1 MKRNCFL
8 NCRLECMIPVVVL
21 LSTLSVARPLSA
33 AGSGVRGQVLA
44 LDEQGKLTGIVAG
57 ATIELTNQ
65 AGQVAGRATSDAQG
79 AYKIDIAPGS
89 YLYKV
94 RAAGFRDENVGRGI
108 QLKLTEGYSV
118 YNFSLT
124 KGKNDPNQQPPT
136 PPTVPVGKLQG
147 RVLEKTGDGKL
158 VGIPGATVSLRG
170 SGSRGLLTA
179 ITGRQSGEATAGHY
193 EITLAAGTWN
203 ASASAPGFRPAEPAS
218 IDIQDG
224 QTAPHDFILTRTMPP
239 PIAGAQG
246 IHGTVRVRSQQGADN
261 ALPPVKITSTPV
273 DASATSVE
281 PSADGR
287 DSYSQDLR
295 PATYQVVAEAPG
307 YLTAR
312 SGPKAV
318 FATKYTSVNLTLVR
332 SPAPVSVTFEGVV
345 FEQTGEDENTKHSL
359 PGATVEVRRQGAAA
373 NPVQEQSDGEGRVQM
388 TIPGGLGDYQA
399 TARMSGFRPQSV
411 RLLVRDPSEHHAAEF
426 VLKKLSAPLT
436 FQGTVFVQ
444 RGDDTATRRPLPEAT
459 VQISPLGGGGDATPV
474 QGTTDGQ
481 GRAGLSV
488 LTGPGKYQAIASKPN
503 LGSQTLR
510 VVIRPSGENGAEVVL
525 KLPVLPSRQ
534 PTFQGIVYVQQ
545 GQEPRRRLP
554 GATVRIWKADW
565 SAQGQTDQ
573 QGAVRLTKLPGPGG
587 YQAQAEMKDC
597 ESPAPVDV
605 VIRPS
610 GETRQEFVL
619 ILRKP
624 SPRQPSFAATVVG
637 KSGDDVT
644 AEAPLA
650 EATVWISKPDGSGKV
665 RGVTGS
671 NGQAGLNVPAGPGD
685 YIAGAE
691 LRGYRPVRANV
702 TIGSAGV
709 TTHKFFMTRAGLVL
723 DVIVVDDRKQPLV
736 GASVELRR
744 QENGGLTQGR
754 TAAGGR
760 VRLNVTA
767 GPGNYELSAQLN
779 GYKPGR
785 RTVAISEGGHGRE
798 TIVLEKQQTAQPKL
812 TVIVS
817 GQNAGGA
824 TTLLSGAAVQ
834 ISRNNHPM
842 KAGRT
847 DSRGRF
853 TLNLAPG
860 DYQVRVSSP
869 GCAPANFAKVT
880 VGPDGREEK
889 IVLHANIQ

>member
-65 AGQVAGRATSDAQG
+65 AGQVAGRATSDAQ
-79 AYKIDIAPGS
+79 
-89 YLYKV
+89 
-94 RAAGFRDENVGRGI
+94 
-108 QLKLTEGYSV
+108 
-118 YNFSLT
+118 
-124 KGKNDPNQQPPT
+124 
-136 PPTVPVGKLQG
+136 
-147 RVLEKTGDGKL
+147 
-158 VGIPGATVSLRG
+158 
-170 SGSRGLLTA
+170 
-179 ITGRQSGEATAGHY
+179 
-193 EITLAAGTWN
+193 
-203 ASASAPGFRPAEPAS
+203 
-218 IDIQDG
+218 
-224 QTAPHDFILTRTMPP
+224 
-239 PIAGAQG
+239 
-246 IHGTVRVRSQQGADN
+246 
-261 ALPPVKITSTPV
+261 
-273 DASATSVE
+273 
-281 PSADGR
+281 
-287 DSYSQDLR
+287 
-295 PATYQVVAEAPG
+295 
-307 YLTAR
+307 
-312 SGPKAV
+312 
-318 FATKYTSVNLTLVR
+318 
-332 SPAPVSVTFEGVV
+332 
-345 FEQTGEDENTKHSL
+345 
-359 PGATVEVRRQGAAA
+359 
-373 NPVQEQSDGEGRVQM
+373 
-388 TIPGGLGDYQA
+388 
-399 TARMSGFRPQSV
+399 
-411 RLLVRDPSEHHAAEF
+411 
-426 VLKKLSAPLT
+426 
-436 FQGTVFVQ
+436 
-444 RGDDTATRRPLPEAT
+444 
-459 VQISPLGGGGDATPV
+459 
-474 QGTTDGQ
+474 
-481 GRAGLSV
+481 
-488 LTGPGKYQAIASKPN
+488 
-503 LGSQTLR
+503 
-510 VVIRPSGENGAEVVL
+510 
-525 KLPVLPSRQ
+525 
-534 PTFQGIVYVQQ
+534 
-545 GQEPRRRLP
+545 
-554 GATVRIWKADW
+554 
-565 SAQGQTDQ
+565 
-573 QGAVRLTKLPGPGG
+573 
-587 YQAQAEMKDC
+587 
-597 ESPAPVDV
+597 
-605 VIRPS
+605 
-610 GETRQEFVL
+610 
-619 ILRKP
+619 
-624 SPRQPSFAATVVG
+624 VG

-709 TTHKFFMTRAGLVL
+709 TTHKFLMTRAGLVL

-869 GCAPANFAKVT
+869 GYAPANFAKVT